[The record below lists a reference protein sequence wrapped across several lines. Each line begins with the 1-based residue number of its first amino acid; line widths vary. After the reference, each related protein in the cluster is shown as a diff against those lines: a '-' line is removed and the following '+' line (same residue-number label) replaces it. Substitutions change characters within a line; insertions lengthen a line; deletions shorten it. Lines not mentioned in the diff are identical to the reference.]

1 MNSAKRDG
9 VDTPDPMAG
18 GHSAKRITHRMP
30 MGVLFNIVDIISA
43 LNAMNIWLKFQTVL
57 QFKNRARRSYSPY
70 KIV

>member
-1 MNSAKRDG
+1 MNSAKKDG

-18 GHSAKRITHRMP
+18 GHSNKRITHRMA
-30 MGVLFNIVDIISA
+30 MVVLFNIVDISG
-43 LNAMNIWLKFQTVL
+43 LNAMNIWLKFQTAL